1 MLKRWIEAV
10 DVLVVT
16 VNVGSHCL
24 VQVVPPTALRDE
36 PAVRNEAEP
45 WREEKSFVVHH
56 LKKLRLGHPFDVV
69 DLIRVALDSEVAL
82 RGYSQEEDVI
92 NLVLSPG
99 TLLLK
104 NEEVSEIE
112 KEGGENH
119 ALY

>member
-1 MLKRWIEAV
+1 
-10 DVLVVT
+10 
-16 VNVGSHCL
+16 
-24 VQVVPPTALRDE
+24 
-36 PAVRNEAEP
+36 
-45 WREEKSFVVHH
+45 
-56 LKKLRLGHPFDVV
+56 
-69 DLIRVALDSEVAL
+69 VALDSEVAL